1 MTINRYT
8 IEADPDFPIQERFN
22 VLVPLNFM
30 LSTDGNLDIWC
41 YESTAELAQRFA
53 DEFADE
59 DERLFSDE
67 AFDWIYREYA
77 DTVDSW
83 GYAADEKRRGVWLY
97 NFEARDESDL
107 DLSLI
112 REDSMMLGD
121 FRKYKNKTTF
131 NLEMQAR
138 QYLRCAVT
146 VQEDAVVSIAG
157 ENMRFDEAV
166 TEIGCETNPHYRRQG
181 MAVSNV
187 VLLTQKLLEDNNRV
201 QYNCSCRNDTSRGV
215 AERAGFTQ
223 VGRSYYLTCYQK

>member
-22 VLVPLNFM
+22 VLVPLNFT
-30 LSTDGNLDIWC
+30 LSRDGDLSIWC

-53 DEFADE
+53 DGFAGD
-59 DERLFSDE
+59 DGQLFSEE

-77 DTVDSW
+77 GIVDSW
-83 GYAADEKRRGVWLY
+83 GYAADIKRKGLWLY
-97 NFEARDESDL
+97 NFETRDESDL
-107 DLSLI
+107 DTSLI
-112 REDSMMLGD
+112 REDSQMLGNWKK
-121 FRKYKNKTTF
+121 FRNKTTF
-131 NLEMQAR
+131 DLDMQAR

-146 VQEDAVVSIAG
+146 VQDGDIVSIAG

-201 QYNCSCRNDTSRGV
+201 QYNCSCRNATSRGV
-215 AERAGFTQ
+215 AERAGFTE
-223 VGRSYYLTCYQK
+223 VGRSFYLTCYQK

>member
-1 MTINRYT
+1 MLINRCT

-22 VLVPLNFM
+22 VLVPLNFA
-30 LSTDGNLDIWC
+30 LSADGDLDIWC
-41 YESTAELAQRFA
+41 YESTRELAQRFA
-53 DEFADE
+53 DGFAAD
-59 DERLFSDE
+59 DGRLFSDE

-77 DTVDSW
+77 DIVDSW
-83 GYAADEKRRGVWLY
+83 GYAADMKRKGLWLY

-112 REDSMMLGD
+112 RDDSQMLGD
-121 FRKYKNKTTF
+121 WRKFKNKTTF
-131 NLEMQAR
+131 DLDMQAR

-146 VQEDAVVSIAG
+146 VQDGDIVSIAG

-166 TEIGCETNPHYRRQG
+166 TEIGCETNPHCRCQG

-187 VLLTQKLLEDNNRV
+187 VMLTQKLLEDNNRV
-201 QYNCSCRNDTSRGV
+201 QYNCSCRNVTSRGV

-223 VGRSYYLTCYQK
+223 VGRSFYLTCYQK